1 MKQSNLKTA
10 ALLLILLLLCAN
22 LLFMYQTK
30 QELARLNN
38 NYSATYN
45 QMQSGLANLQ
55 YQVQNNYNSVENLL
69 KEGQSFLSDSSVD
82 FTLQNHQL
90 LVTMRAVP
98 KELKSGE
105 TLFARVEAGGKTYE
119 QATDADYQAVL
130 AVDMAEE
137 ITPVFVIRSDAGV
150 RQESLDSIYVT
161 DRFIVP
167 FQSTWLDSLE
177 SSSGATTGL
186 DSIPL
191 SKGKHVLSMRIQL
204 NETSPLFT
212 REDIETAS
220 FVVLSTSAM
229 EESGSLPEAAAVA
242 RAAGDPEFYKLLT
255 AEDNDFPLTHGEMV
269 PASLLDG
276 TGDFSLLYYADFTS
290 FFEKKENIQYEIYFA
305 LTTKDG
311 ISYASLYEPA
321 ATFSS
326 SEKSSDSGCGN
337 GSLTPLFP

>member
-38 NYSATYN
+38 NYSAAYN

-55 YQVQNNYNSVENLL
+55 YQVQNNYNSVEELL

-98 KELKSGE
+98 KELKAGE

-119 QATDADYQAVL
+119 QVADADYQATL

-150 RQESLDSIYVT
+150 RQESLDSIYVA

-167 FQSTWLDSLE
+167 FQSTWLDSSE
-177 SSSGATTGL
+177 SSSGTTTNL
-186 DSIPL
+186 DNIPL
-191 SKGKHVLSMRIQL
+191 SKDQHVLSMRIHL

-212 REDIETAS
+212 KEDIETAS

-255 AEDNDFPLTHGEMV
+255 AEDKDFPLTHGEIV
-269 PASLLDG
+269 SASLLDG
-276 TGDFSLLYYADFTS
+276 TGDFSLIYYADFTS
-290 FFEKKENIQYEIYFA
+290 FFEKKENIQYEIYFT

-311 ISYASLYEPA
+311 VQYASLYEPA
-321 ATFSS
+321 ATFCS
-326 SEKSSDSGCGN
+326 SEKTSDSSCGD